1 MRKSLSII
9 ICIAM
14 IFSLMAGIAPVGSAN
29 FGNDYVSEYRF
40 YFNNS
45 EAPENSDMQSGTYL
59 NWGYEGAYSDDAT
72 YQKQLKYK
80 DVLASYNDNGR
91 DWKVVDPVA
100 SAEYTTTNSSGVKTP
115 TQNPR
120 FMNYG
125 TVIAA
130 LSRGYNEIGEDGWTV
145 YKIRNVP
152 TGKNIAKLE
161 YMKGN
166 GGVYY
171 DANVYMI
178 PGATAKTD
186 IPSVS
191 AATGAMTTVN
201 FYDANA
207 GGVTVDSTKYS
218 AYGDFETTKADAG
231 EMLFAIKM
239 STANSRNGY
248 IKKLTVYNENKNL
261 KAGLSFD
268 SDRIDVGGAANAS
281 VALEGDVLYESQNEA
296 IATVDEKG
304 VITGVSNGAT
314 RIKATV
320 LTDNGYASEMK
331 YISVGEKTSLTH
343 TVNFASAYEEF
354 TTGEKYMVNANNVIT
369 YPNYY
374 TKYDAGR
381 DWKFVTPAPQIYLS
395 GNSHGGNWGLRMFTE
410 GGNAALR
417 IRIPYAKG
425 VWTVTNNFNNG
436 TTNKGGSYGP
446 GLVYLFPSSTV
457 PYRELTTSG
466 SNLVADAKTAAA
478 IKSDVDS
485 AIAASSQNR
494 VYDCTQYSGT
504 DDKNVDVGTITI
516 DSSTPETD
524 DGYAEFIYAF
534 KTTSTKS
541 GYKRLLVHHTVF
553 EDVTVQNAKMK
564 VSKSTME
571 SGESASASVS
581 TLDTTNNTAFT
592 DYDSVVYKSS
602 NPAVA
607 TVNASTGEIVAVSSG
622 DAIISA
628 EITHNLD
635 SATLQM
641 PIKVQGDEAPSAVSL
656 YATATNGVDNSNISV
671 VIGEAAAIS
680 GGTVESVE
688 PGTAVTVTAAQEAGN
703 YEFKYWL
710 GSAGFVSSSLE
721 YTFDIYS
728 NTSLKAVYAEKPA
741 EDEVSV
747 QFFNQNRETLQ
758 ISKIAKGTAF
768 GAITLPTTPTLTG
781 YSNFL
786 GWYRIFNDNEE
797 KVEDSLVVD
806 NDLNVVAQFENAA
819 AVSAFTINGVD
830 QGAVSYGTEFAEN
843 SADANFSYWT
853 RNGNIVSYNPEYT
866 FYAWQDNAEVVA
878 VKNGATTA
886 KPVALLEKYGDA
898 FMFEYEIPA
907 GCTRVEAGI
916 VFGDSSS
923 ISVESCMAKAVS
935 RKNVSRGQFTAKS
948 DYTYARGYVIYK
960 DGANV
965 LRVAYSD

>member
-59 NWGYEGAYSDDAT
+59 NWGYKGAYSDDAT

-100 SAEYTTTNSSGVKTP
+100 SADYTTTKNDVTTP
-115 TQNPR
+115 AQNPR
-120 FMNYG
+120 IMTYG

-130 LSRGYNEIGEDGWTV
+130 QNRGYNKIGEDGWTV
-145 YKIRNVP
+145 FKIRNVP

-161 YMKGN
+161 YIKGS
-166 GGVYY
+166 GGSQV
-171 DANVYMI
+171 DAKVYML
-178 PGATAKTD
+178 PGATAKAD

-191 AATGAMTTVN
+191 AATGAMATVN
-201 FYDANA
+201 FYDSTVSS
-207 GGVTVDSTKYS
+207 VTTTVPTHSE
-218 AYGDFETTKADAG
+218 YGREFETTEADAG
-231 EMLFAIKM
+231 EKLFAIKLD
-239 STANSRNGY
+239 SNTSKSGY

-261 KAGLSFD
+261 EAGLSFD
-268 SDRIDVGGAANAS
+268 SDRIDVGGTANAS
-281 VALEGDVLYESQNEA
+281 VALEGDVLYESQNKLV
-296 IATVDEKG
+296 ATVDEKG
-304 VITGVSNGAT
+304 VIKGVSNGAT
-314 RIKATV
+314 KIKATV
-320 LTDNGYASEMK
+320 FTDNGYTSETK
-331 YISVGEKTSLTH
+331 YIIVGEKTSLTY
-343 TVNFASAYEEF
+343 TVNFASVYEDF
-354 TTGEKYMVNANNVIT
+354 PNGSVYVVNSNNVVT
-369 YPNYY
+369 YPQYY
-374 TKYDAGR
+374 TKYEAGR
-381 DWKFVTPAPQIYLS
+381 DWKLVTTGTRIFIS
-395 GNSHGGNWGLRMFTE
+395 GESHGGFWGFRMFTE
-410 GGNAALR
+410 DGNAALR

-425 VWTVTNNFNNG
+425 VWSVTNNFNNG
-436 TTNKGGSYGP
+436 STNKGMNYGSGK
-446 GLVYLFPSSTV
+446 VYLFPSSTV

-466 SNLVADAKTAAA
+466 TTLKATDEVAAA

-534 KTTSTKS
+534 QTTSTIS
-541 GYKRLLVHHTVF
+541 GNKRLLVHHTVF

-571 SGESASASVS
+571 SGESAYASVS

-602 NPAVA
+602 NPTVA
-607 TVNASTGEIVAVSSG
+607 KVNASTGEIVAVNSG

-635 SATLQM
+635 SATLQI
-641 PIKVQGDEAPSAVSL
+641 PIKVQGDEAPSTVSL

-671 VIGEAAAIS
+671 VIGKAEAIS
-680 GGTVESVE
+680 GGTVKSVE

-819 AVSAFTINGVD
+819 AVSGFTINGVD

-866 FYAWQDNAEVVA
+866 FYAWQDDAEVVA

-916 VFGDSSS
+916 VFGNSSS

-935 RKNVSRGQFTAKS
+935 RKNVSHGQFTAKS